1 MSLPVALCAHILIL
15 RIMCSPGLPGPRGE
29 RGYSGL
35 PGSMGPQGGEGSQG
49 KPGKKGPLG
58 PPAETN
64 THFDLHQV
72 IQKLWK
78 GCEVSI
84 NAIDSGSVL
93 LFHLYICYFIP
104 GRIGEEGMFMYLF
117 INNVNMK
124 ALCDY
129 SLI

>member
-1 MSLPVALCAHILIL
+1 M
-15 RIMCSPGLPGPRGE
+15 GE

-35 PGSMGPQGGEGSQG
+35 PGPMGPQGGEGSQG

-84 NAIDSGSVL
+84 NAIDSGRCRVQG
-93 LFHLYICYFIP
+93 F
-104 GRIGEEGMFMYLF
+104 
-117 INNVNMK
+117 N
-124 ALCDY
+124 
-129 SLI
+129 LIKVKNTDKVITTITILKTN